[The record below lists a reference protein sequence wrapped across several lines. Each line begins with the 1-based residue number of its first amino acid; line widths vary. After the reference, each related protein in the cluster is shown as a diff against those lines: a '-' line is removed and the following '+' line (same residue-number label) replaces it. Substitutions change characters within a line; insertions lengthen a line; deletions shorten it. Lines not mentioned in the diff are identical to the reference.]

1 MDLAKVSL
9 EDKYRLEHGRVFLTG
24 MQALA
29 RLPMLQHARDRA
41 AGLSTAGYISGYR
54 GSPLGGL
61 DTALHGAERFLKAHD
76 ISFRPGVNEELA
88 ATAIWGTQQLHFF
101 PRPKYDGIF
110 SMWYGK
116 GPGVDRCGDV
126 SKHANHAGSARHGGV
141 LLIAGDDPAA
151 RSSAVAHQSEHI
163 FSACGIPVLAP
174 ADLQEY
180 LEFGL
185 HGWAMSRYS
194 GCWVAM
200 KVTADTAESS
210 ATVELDPE
218 IPKIVLP
225 EDFHLPPD
233 GVHIRWPDPPLAQEH
248 RLQEFK
254 VYAAIAYARANKLNR
269 IVFDSPRPRLG
280 LIACGKAWLDV
291 RQALDDLGIDRD
303 YASRIGLRLFK
314 VGMPWPLEAD
324 SVRHFAEGLEEILV
338 VEEKRQIIEYQLKE
352 MLYNWREDVR
362 PRVFGKYDESG
373 EWPVPAGRWLL
384 PPTGELTPAIV
395 ARAIAAR
402 IARFHTSARI
412 TARLAVLDRIAAAL
426 ARPRVALLRTPY
438 FCPGCPH
445 NRSTQVPDGSSALG
459 GVGCHL
465 MAVAMDRN
473 TLTIC
478 QMGGEG
484 AAWLGVAG
492 HSGTPHVFANLGDG
506 TYFHSGLLAVRAAV
520 AAFDGARPGPF
531 QAAGGK
537 PAPAG
542 GQRIALAPAP
552 PPGGPAAGHSVRLG
566 SEAAGGGEAP
576 RANTEGKG
584 ITFKILYN
592 DAVAMTGGQPL
603 DGTLTVPQLTRQLA
617 AEGVKRIVVMSDEPE
632 RHAGVSDFAA
642 GVQIRHRDQLDATQ
656 RELREIPGV
665 TALVYDQTCAA
676 EKRRRRK
683 RGLFP
688 DPAVRVFINEMV
700 CEGCGDCSV
709 KSNCLAVIPVETEF
723 GRKRAIDQNPCSKD
737 YSCVAGFCPSIVTVH
752 GGDVR
757 RNRAPESVPQD
768 LADLP
773 EPACATLAEPYG
785 ILVAGIG
792 GTGVVTIGALLGM
805 AAHLEGKG
813 VTVID
818 MTGLAQK
825 GGAVMSHVRIAGHQ
839 SQLHSARIATGEAM
853 LILGCDIVVAVSDD
867 ALSKTAAGLTR
878 AVVNTGQAITGE
890 FVRNPNRAF
899 PADAMEQSLIDAIG
913 ADAASFI
920 DASRLAARLTGS
932 PVATNVFLLGYA
944 FQRGL
949 IPLSSAALQRAIE
962 LNGAMVEENRRAFL
976 WGRRTALDPVGVA
989 TLAAAGEA
997 SEPAHELS
1005 ATLEEMIERRRDYLT
1020 AYQDAAYAGR
1030 YVALVEEVRQRELD
1044 VRQGT
1049 HRAGAGSALRQDFPD
1064 RTPLAEAVARNYFKL
1079 LACKDEFEVARLF
1092 IDPQFHRALAAAF
1105 EGDYRLN
1112 FHVTLPW
1119 SRGAAPGD
1127 EPRKVRFGPWL
1138 MPGLKLLARLKFLR
1152 GTPLNPFG
1160 WIAER
1165 RRERQLVADYE
1176 RTMAYILDHLDHERL
1191 EPAAKLAAIPE
1202 MIRGYGPVKQRSIV
1216 QAQAKHKELL
1226 AAFDQPIVMTAPA
1239 A

>member
-1 MDLAKVSL
+1 MLANVSL
-9 EDKYRLEHGRVFLTG
+9 EDKYRLERGRVFLTG

-29 RLPMLQHARDRA
+29 RLPMLQQARDRA

-61 DTALHGAERFLKAHD
+61 DTALHGAEAFLKARD

-88 ATAIWGTQQLHFF
+88 ATAIWGTQQLHLF

-110 SMWYGK
+110 AMWYGK

-126 SKHANHAGSARHGGV
+126 FKHANHAGTARHGGV

-151 RSSAVAHQSEHI
+151 RSSAVAHQSEHM

-180 LEFGL
+180 LDFGL

-210 ATVELDPE
+210 ATVELDPAH
-218 IPKIVLP
+218 PKIVIP
-225 EDFHLPPD
+225 DDFRLPPD

-254 VYAAIAYARANKLNR
+254 VYAAIAYARANRLNR

-303 YASRIGLRLFK
+303 YAAEIGLRLFK

-373 EWPVPAGRWLL
+373 EWPVPVSRWLL
-384 PPTGELTPAIV
+384 PPTAELTPAIV

-402 IARFHTSARI
+402 IARFHTSERI
-412 TARLAVLDRIAAAL
+412 TARLAFLERTAAAL
-426 ARPRVALLRTPY
+426 ARPRMALLRTPW

-445 NRSTQVPDGSSALG
+445 NQSTKVPEGSSALG

-473 TLTIC
+473 TVTIC

-484 AAWLGVAG
+484 AAWLGIAG
-492 HSGTPHVFANLGDG
+492 HSGTQHVFANLGDG

-520 AAFDGARPGPF
+520 AAFDG
-531 QAAGGK
+531 
-537 PAPAG
+537 
-542 GQRIALAPAP
+542 P
-552 PPGGPAAGHSVRLG
+552 PPGPCPTAGLAQPAGYG
-566 SEAAGGGEAP
+566 SAEQCSAKSCLRPMGGGDACSL
-576 RANTEGKG
+576 RSNTDGKG
-584 ITFKILYN
+584 ITFKLLFN

-617 AEGVKRIVVMSDEPE
+617 AEDVKRIIVMSDEPE
-632 RHAGVSDFAA
+632 KYAGVRDFAP
-642 GVQIRHRDQLDATQ
+642 GVQIRHRDELDATQ

-665 TALVYDQTCAA
+665 TALIYDQTCAA

-723 GRKRAIDQNPCSKD
+723 GRKRAIDQHSCNKD
-737 YSCVAGFCPSIVTVH
+737 YSCVSGFCPSIVTVH
-752 GGDVR
+752 GGTVR
-757 RNRAPESVPQD
+757 RGHAPGSAAEEF
-768 LADLP
+768 ADLP
-773 EPACATLAEPYG
+773 EPTRANLAEPYG
-785 ILVAGIG
+785 ILVAGVG

-825 GGAVMSHVRIAGHQ
+825 GGAVLSHVRIAAHQ
-839 SQLHSARIATGEAM
+839 NQLHSTRIATGEAM
-853 LILGCDIVVAVSDD
+853 LVLGCDIVVAVSDD

-878 AVVNTGQAITGE
+878 AIVNTGQTITGE
-890 FVRNPNRAF
+890 FVRNPDRIF
-899 PADAMEQSLIDAIG
+899 PAGAMEQSVIDAIG
-913 ADAASFI
+913 ADATTFI
-920 DASRLAARLTGS
+920 DAGRLAARLVGS
-932 PVATNVFLLGYA
+932 PVATNVFMLGYA

-949 IPLSSAALQRAIE
+949 IPLSSTALLRAIE
-962 LNGAMVEENRRAFL
+962 LNGAMVAENRRAFS
-976 WGRRTALDPVGVA
+976 WGRRTALDAAGVEA
-989 TLAAAGEA
+989 LAAAGA
-997 SEPAHELS
+997 SDAPAHRLC
-1005 ATLEEMIERRRDYLT
+1005 ATLDDIVERRRDYLT
-1020 AYQDAAYAGR
+1020 AYQDAAYARR
-1030 YVALVEEVRQRELD
+1030 YVTLVDQVREQTAR
-1044 VRQGT
+1044 VG
-1049 HRAGAGSALRQDFPD
+1049 AGAAA
-1064 RTPLAEAVARNYFKL
+1064 LAEAVARNYFKL
-1079 LACKDEFEVARLF
+1079 LACKDEYEVARLF
-1092 IDPQFHRALAAAF
+1092 IDPQFRRALAANFA
-1105 EGDYRLN
+1105 GDYRLN

-1119 SRGAAPGD
+1119 SRGDEPGD
-1127 EPRKVRFGPWL
+1127 EPKKVRCGPWL
-1138 MPGLKLLARLKFLR
+1138 LPAMKLLASLKFLR
-1152 GTPLNPFG
+1152 GTALDPFG

-1165 RRERQLVADYE
+1165 RQERELVADYE
-1176 RTMAYILDHLDHERL
+1176 RTVAQILNRLDDDRL
-1191 EPAAKLAAIPE
+1191 ETAVALARLPE
-1202 MIRGYGPVKQRSIV
+1202 MIRGYGPVKQRSIIA
-1216 QAQAKHKELL
+1216 AQARRAELL
-1226 AAFDQPIVMTAPA
+1226 AALDRPQAEKPRA
-1239 A
+1239 ASRAAASQAQDAA